1 MEENVLMMRCTK
13 CGEMNRLPVVHC
25 KKCGAKLDFETAEK
39 HMIAASGPTP
49 QQQVRL
55 AVRMAV
61 ALLLLLAI
69 LLIIWPGRMTRTYG
83 DEMDAKR
90 YRMKGEI
97 LVEALNRGLPA
108 SQIIAEKE
116 INAHLREVMA
126 AQPAAQGGLAP
137 VVADVGARFF
147 PGRAEAF
154 IAVRRGPF
162 TFTGTFYAKPDRDGS
177 ELRISGAK
185 AGHLPLPGILGR
197 LYANATGGVFRQMKN
212 ESRILR
218 NLDGVK
224 LDSEAIE
231 LLVKGAN

>member
-108 SQIIAEKE
+108 SQVIEEKE
-116 INAHLREVMA
+116 INAHLREVLA
-126 AQPAAQGGLAP
+126 AQPAGRGGLSP
-137 VVADVGARFF
+137 RVEDIGVRFF
-147 PGRAEAF
+147 PNRAEVF

-162 TFTGTFYAKPDRDGS
+162 TFTGHFYAKPEDS
-177 ELRISGAK
+177 KLVVTGAK

-197 LYANATGGVFRQMKN
+197 LYANATGGIFQQMRN

-218 NLDGVK
+218 HLDGVK
-224 LDSEAIE
+224 VDEGTIE
-231 LLVKGAN
+231 LLTRAGN